1 MNSREDQKTSNIVR
15 ALCLYFL
22 RKKCP
27 QMNISVTPGQ
37 PSFIVAVSGKV
48 SLSSKELEE
57 IINNLNRPKTPELE
71 YYYDDLIV
79 SDTYDNLFF
88 LLGSMVSKAQVDY
101 QDGLLRIELTRG
113 NHAHR

>member
-1 MNSREDQKTSNIVR
+1 MNSRKDHKTSNIVR

-27 QMNISVTPGQ
+27 QMNINVTPDQ
-37 PSFIVAVSGKV
+37 PAFIVTVSGKV
-48 SLSSKELEE
+48 SLSPKELEE
-57 IINNLNRPKTPELE
+57 IKNQLNRPKTPELV

-79 SDTYDNLFF
+79 SDTSDNLFI

-101 QDGLLRIELTRG
+101 QDGLLKIELS
-113 NHAHR
+113 H

>member
-1 MNSREDQKTSNIVR
+1 MPADEH
-15 ALCLYFL
+15 LCH
-22 RKKCP
+22 P
-27 QMNISVTPGQ
+27 PGQ

-79 SDTYDNLFF
+79 SDTYDNLFSY
-88 LLGSMVSKAQVDY
+88 LAQWSAKPRSIIRMVCS
-101 QDGLLRIELTRG
+101 
-113 NHAHR
+113 N